1 MALDGQAFSPKQFQL
16 AIQGEAVIGTA
27 DIDGP
32 MNLVNIDSI
41 EMPNLNLTQVFDVR
55 SGSSGRVADADDVL
69 IDEKGVVKEITFSG
83 VFDQT
88 IAPILLG
95 NVLGGA
101 TVSSDLIT
109 VPYNYTPDELQTGA
123 SGGATKTLTFAV
135 VNPKTNDGSSDEN
148 RSMIFPGCTIT
159 SLSITGDMSNESGR
173 LKFSATARTGYISNF
188 DEADPS
194 VANAFTVYGSSY
206 YSLATMSAGVKRTIA
221 GAADSVIQSFSLNIE
236 NPAEFVG
243 QSTNVNPYAIVRA
256 VPELSVTL
264 DATVKYDSN
273 TADYFEAHKANSH
286 VVSNVANDATIASA
300 TSFGFIGSYG
310 RITSVAYNEANAM
323 MLDVSTKFFA
333 SAANP
338 LIAITT

>member
-16 AIQGEAVIGTA
+16 AMQGEAVIGTA
-27 DIDGP
+27 DIDGN

-41 EMPNLNLTQVFDVR
+41 EMPNFNLTQVLEAR
-55 SGSSGRVADADDVL
+55 SGSDGRVADSADVL
-69 IDEKGVVKEITFSG
+69 IDEKGVTKEITFSG
-83 VFDQT
+83 VFDTT
-88 IAPILLG
+88 IAPILLK

-101 TVSSDLIT
+101 TVSTDVVT
-109 VPYNYTPDELQTGA
+109 VPYNYQPDELQTGV
-123 SGGATKTLTFAV
+123 GGDATKTLTFAV
-135 VNPKTNDGSSDEN
+135 VNPTTNDGSSDEN
-148 RSMIFPGCTIT
+148 RSIIFPGCVIT
-159 SLSITGDMSNESGR
+159 SLSISGDMANESGR
-173 LKFSATARTGYISNF
+173 LRFTATARTGYLSSY
-188 DEADPS
+188 DQ
-194 VANAFTVYGSSY
+194 ANPNAASAFTAYGSSY
-206 YSLATMSAGVKRTIA
+206 YSLATLSAGVKRTIA

-243 QSTNVNPYAIVRA
+243 QSTNGNPDAIVRA
-256 VPELSVTL
+256 VPEASVTL

-273 TADYFEAHKANSH
+273 TADYFSSFKAGTE
-286 VVSNVANDATIASA
+286 VVSNVANHATIADA

>member
-16 AIQGEAVIGTA
+16 AIDGETTIGTA
-27 DIDGP
+27 KLDGN

-41 EMPNLNLTQVFDVR
+41 EMPNFNLTQVLEAR
-55 SGSSGRVADADDVL
+55 SGSDGRVADSADVL
-69 IDEKGVVKEITFSG
+69 IDEKGVTKEITFSG
-83 VFDQT
+83 VFDTT
-88 IAPILLG
+88 IAPILLK

-101 TVSSDLIT
+101 TVSTDVVT
-109 VPYNYTPDELQTGA
+109 VPYYYQPDELQTGV
-123 SGGATKTLTFAV
+123 SGDATKTLTFAV
-135 VNPKTNDGSSDEN
+135 VNPTTNDGSSDEN
-148 RSMIFPGCTIT
+148 RSIIFPGCVIT
-159 SLSITGDMSNESGR
+159 SLSISGDMANESGR
-173 LKFSATARTGYISNF
+173 LRFTATARTGYLSSY
-188 DEADPS
+188 DQ
-194 VANAFTVYGSSY
+194 ANPNAASAFTAYGSSY
-206 YSLATMSAGVKRTIA
+206 YSLATLSAGVKRTIA

-243 QSTNVNPYAIVRA
+243 QSTNGNPDAIVRA
-256 VPELSVTL
+256 VPEASVTL

-273 TADYFEAHKANSH
+273 TADYFSSFKAGTE
-286 VVSNVANDATIASA
+286 VVSNVANHATIADA

-333 SAANP
+333 SGSNP